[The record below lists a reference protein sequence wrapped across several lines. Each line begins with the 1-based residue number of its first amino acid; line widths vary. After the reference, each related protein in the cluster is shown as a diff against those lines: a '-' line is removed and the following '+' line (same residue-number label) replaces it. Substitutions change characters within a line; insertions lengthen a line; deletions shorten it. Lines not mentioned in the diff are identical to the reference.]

1 MKFFIAVCQSVWLW
15 CKPTGIY
22 KELPNMEWFLLLVLG
37 GCDGQLDEEAGMVG
51 DGSAESSHH
60 RITQALHR
68 RCCHCLVCSISS
80 MCHHVSCC
88 FDSRNSDKQRLKT
101 KCHGNPNPNSIIFA
115 CRTRRCTCC

>member
-15 CKPTGIY
+15 CKPTGID
-22 KELPNMEWFLLLVLG
+22 KELPNVEWFLLLVLG

-68 RCCHCLVCSISS
+68 RCCHCLVCSSLACAI
-80 MCHHVSCC
+80 MFLVVLIQGILTN
-88 FDSRNSDKQRLKT
+88 RN
-101 KCHGNPNPNSIIFA
+101 
-115 CRTRRCTCC
+115 